1 MSDQISIAPSDAVVD
16 QPGTLVWSIK
26 LKVAFGITGF
36 SKLSFIMVSKQTVV
50 PHSSASK
57 IPSLSSSKSVIS
69 ITPSLS

>member
-1 MSDQISIAPSDAVVD
+1 MSDQISIKPSVAVVD

-26 LKVAFGITGF
+26 LKVPFGITGF